1 MQSTR
6 SVLSSS
12 KCLVRVWGSV
22 NNGERREV
30 CFVSVTAFPA
40 VGQHLVLH
48 RGTFQ
53 LVLAT
58 AADVLHRCREL
69 GRQRSVIELD
79 TPSMTAEQVEALE
92 RSVNEKIRERV
103 PVMVRELAAD
113 DPEIE
118 TVSGGQRT
126 DDIFGTKITAARM
139 SPCLPL
145 SSFC

>member
-1 MQSTR
+1 MG
-6 SVLSSS
+6 
-12 KCLVRVWGSV
+12 W
-22 NNGERREV
+22 
-30 CFVSVTAFPA
+30 
-40 VGQHLVLH
+40 HLVLH

-53 LVLAT
+53 LVLVT
-58 AADVLHRCREL
+58 AADVLHWCREL

-79 TPSMTAEQVEALE
+79 TPSMTAEQIEALE

-113 DPEIE
+113 DPEME
-118 TVSGGQRT
+118 TVSGGERT
-126 DDIFGTKITAARM
+126 DDIYGTKITVTWM

>member
-1 MQSTR
+1 M
-6 SVLSSS
+6 
-12 KCLVRVWGSV
+12 
-22 NNGERREV
+22 
-30 CFVSVTAFPA
+30 FPA
-40 VGQHLVLH
+40 VGWHLGLH

-79 TPSMTAEQVEALE
+79 TPSMTAEQIEALE

-103 PVMVRELAAD
+103 PVVVRELAAD

-118 TVSGGQRT
+118 RVSGGERT
-126 DDIFGTKITAARM
+126 DDICGTK
-139 SPCLPL
+139 
-145 SSFC
+145 